1 MSFHRMHSSTIIM
14 TTGNSGSSFKTFN
27 QKDVSGS
34 WKKFSDEFLF
44 VLELLQELKMGSRFT
59 NLRIRAATW
68 LKATGFEGRAFYCPY
83 YD

>member
-1 MSFHRMHSSTIIM
+1 MSCHRMHSSTIIM
-14 TTGNSGSSFKTFN
+14 TTGNSGSSFRTFN

-34 WKKFSDEFLF
+34 WKK
-44 VLELLQELKMGSRFT
+44 LLQELKMGSRFT

-68 LKATGFEGRAFYCPY
+68 LKAIGFEGRAFYCQY